1 MNIDELTVAEV
12 GREADPIFANLFEL
26 YMHDMAQWFLF
37 ESNNQGRYGYDH
49 VPHWAAGD
57 RFYLAHVGAQPAGFA
72 LVGSAALGHYFFGDP
87 KLDLILSVLIG
98 AIPAV
103 MVGAHFSSKASETK
117 CTSSPL
123 LLSV

>member
-1 MNIDELTVAEV
+1 MTIDDLTVAEV

-72 LVGSAALGHYFFGDP
+72 LVGSAARWLDDASAHDVVEFF
-87 KLDLILSVLIG
+87 VLRRYRG
-98 AIPAV
+98 TGVSEALARAIWDAYPGQWLVQA
-103 MVGAHFSSKASETK
+103 
-117 CTSSPL
+117 PR
-123 LLSV
+123 